1 MSDKGAGKWLPYDLN
16 GSVHECKTQKE
27 SGTKKVETKTLSLEQ
42 VDTRLKRLESM
53 LLGDRVK
60 EYNNGGT

>member
-27 SGTKKVETKTLSLEQ
+27 TGTKKVDTELVTLAQ
-42 VDTRLKRLESM
+42 VDTRLKRLEAI
-53 LLGDRVK
+53 LLGDRK
-60 EYNNGGT
+60 